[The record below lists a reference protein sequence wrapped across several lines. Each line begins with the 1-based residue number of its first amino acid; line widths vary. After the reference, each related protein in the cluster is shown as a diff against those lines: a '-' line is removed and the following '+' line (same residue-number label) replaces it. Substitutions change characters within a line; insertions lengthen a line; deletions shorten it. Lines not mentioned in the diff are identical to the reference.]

1 MKNYKISILSV
12 IIILIAITI
21 GCKKDKVSNIIPP
34 KGDIV
39 NTPNFASMYFITPNK
54 IGVMFFDLDHDDNK
68 DKKYFIAELI
78 YLTDDTMKIIEDPV
92 PITNLASN
100 WPSDVKNAGMGI
112 SIFDQSPTLSRVT
125 VSSSMEIRLNSG
137 IAQYD
142 STSIFNGNPGTLS
155 PYDDPIYARS
165 MAGKT
170 PQGWTLIQV
179 PSGVGGSTPMYPIF
193 YFKEGYYV
201 DKPYSWA
208 TIDAK
213 PISSLVPGGA
223 ANKYEWAS
231 VDNVITYNNDDD
243 GNFRTHLFFDFKN
256 WRYFTWTEGCA
267 YEVGCTERKLTMSS
281 YKSLDGLLKWP
292 KGWGKK

>member
-1 MKNYKISILSV
+1 MRNFKLSL
-12 IIILIAITI
+12 LIAVVSISLLVN
-21 GCKKDKVSNIIPP
+21 GCSKDTNISPAS
-34 KGDIV
+34 KSE

-68 DKKYFIAELI
+68 DKKYFVAELI
-78 YLTDDTMKIIEDPV
+78 YLTDDTMKIIEDPIS
-92 PITNLASN
+92 ITNLASN
-100 WPSDVKNAGMGI
+100 WPSSVKDAGMGI
-112 SIFDQSPTLSRVT
+112 SLFDQSPTVGRVT

-137 IAQYD
+137 NAQYD
-142 STSIFNGNPGTLS
+142 SISILSGNPGTLS
-155 PYDDPIYARS
+155 PYDDPNYARS

-208 TIDAK
+208 AIDAK
-213 PISSLVPGGA
+213 PITSLVPGGA
-223 ANKYEWAS
+223 ANKYDWAS
-231 VDNVITYNNDDD
+231 VDNVISYSNDAD

-267 YEVGCTERKLTMSS
+267 FEVGCTERKLTLSP

-292 KGWGKK
+292 EGWGKH